1 MKLLHVNTTF
11 TRKMTSFMTSPYSIR
26 DDVTQPVIIVEN
38 FDIFLGEKSTSSVI
52 RVTFFHFVQVRLPFN
67 SQTDSGRGDTIIS
80 KFLTGGCVIHCI
92 DLFSRN
98 GFFCCT
104 WNPPHLLL
112 CFKCFSVKALR
123 FQLYNTQL

>member
-1 MKLLHVNTTF
+1 
-11 TRKMTSFMTSPYSIR
+11 MTSFMTSPYSIR

-80 KFLTGGCVIHCI
+80 KFLTEKKKKCEG
-92 DLFSRN
+92 SRWAS
-98 GFFCCT
+98 G
-104 WNPPHLLL
+104 
-112 CFKCFSVKALR
+112 KKASSSSVVSLETGQAQNKLHEKPKN
-123 FQLYNTQL
+123 QPD